1 MCLADRL
8 KVFLI
13 ETERPDKSRKIDL
26 VKKFGQKEVLKIV
39 SVMQEPFLVNRS
51 IMEPK
56 KNILFLVPVMEK
68 VIGM

>member
-1 MCLADRL
+1 MLL
-8 KVFLI
+8 M
-13 ETERPDKSRKIDL
+13 E
-26 VKKFGQKEVLKIV
+26 IV
-39 SVMQEPFLVNRS
+39 SVMQKPFLVNRS